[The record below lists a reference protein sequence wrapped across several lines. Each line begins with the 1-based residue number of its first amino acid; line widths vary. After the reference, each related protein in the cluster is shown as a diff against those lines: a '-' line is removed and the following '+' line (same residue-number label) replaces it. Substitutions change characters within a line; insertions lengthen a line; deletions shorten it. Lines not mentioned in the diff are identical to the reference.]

1 MDGEREERPRAK
13 RERRERE
20 REKKGLLGG
29 TLERRGED
37 GKREEGQEETSR
49 VVTCT
54 LPGERVGLQPKSSTY
69 PGLLLLYQ
77 YLPPPPSRWCLN
89 QIKIKCF
96 TPSEVIITCN

>member
-37 GKREEGQEETSR
+37 GKREERQEETSR

-54 LPGERVGLQPKSSTY
+54 LPGERVGLQPKSPTY

-77 YLPPPPSRWCLN
+77 YLPPPSRWCLN

>member
-13 RERRERE
+13 RERGERE
-20 REKKGLLGG
+20 RKGLLGG

-37 GKREEGQEETSR
+37 GKREERQEETSR

-54 LPGERVGLQPKSSTY
+54 LPGERVGLRPKSPTY

-77 YLPPPPSRWCLN
+77 YPPHGG
-89 QIKIKCF
+89 
-96 TPSEVIITCN
+96 V